1 VFPPC
6 RFLLDW
12 NGVPLPETP
21 QLAALQTLDHA
32 LGQLS
37 GTLASARVSGADV
50 ACISAAEA
58 SLADSAAALAA
69 GMDAERER
77 VTLARAERA
86 KTDKKSRKGKPKK
99 K

>member
-1 VFPPC
+1 
-6 RFLLDW
+6 
-12 NGVPLPETP
+12 VPLPETP
-21 QLAALQTLDHA
+21 QLAALQTLDYA

-58 SLADSAAALAA
+58 SLGDSAAALAA

-86 KTDKKSRKGKPKK
+86 KTDKKSKKGKPKK